1 MGKCSYCRTET
12 NSSTCPNCGS
22 TVSNIVSLKKD
33 RKYSTYSSNEYSDS
47 KFDKIEKSL
56 DKLEGCLSKKIFY
69 FIFTWLFMIILGI
82 ILTYLLQKNNIEF
95 IKKYNTILQF
105 VRIFLLS
112 FGWLPAIIIFLK
124 KS

>member
-33 RKYSTYSSNEYSDS
+33 RKHSTYSSNEYSDP

>member
-12 NSSTCPNCGS
+12 DSSICPNCGS
-22 TVSNIVSLKKD
+22 PISKIVSLKKEK
-33 RKYSTYSSNEYSDS
+33 KYNTYNSNEYSDLR
-47 KFDKIEKSL
+47 FDKIEKNL
-56 DKLEGCLSKKIFY
+56 DKIEGCLSKKILY
-69 FIFTWLFMIILGI
+69 FIFTWVFMIILGI
-82 ILTYLLQKNNIEF
+82 ILTYLLQKNDIEF

-112 FGWLPAIIIFLK
+112 FGWLPAIIVFIK